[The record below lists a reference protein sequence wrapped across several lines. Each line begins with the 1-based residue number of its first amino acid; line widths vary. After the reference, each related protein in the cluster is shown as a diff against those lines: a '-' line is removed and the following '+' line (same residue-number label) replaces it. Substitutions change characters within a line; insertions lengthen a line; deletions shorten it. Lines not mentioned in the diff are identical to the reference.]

1 MLVFSPY
8 LRYGMSSHVQLDTG
22 PQCSGLLSA
31 SGGEL
36 KTGP

>member
-22 PQCSGLLSA
+22 PQCSAYYQLP
-31 SGGEL
+31 GEL